1 MYYNI
6 YTRTLYHCNLINFQ
20 SDVSPVLPLVV
31 LGLLSF
37 VDAFLT
43 LALPETLNQDLPES
57 LQEGNDFGR
66 EQSFWWIP
74 CISS

>member
-1 MYYNI
+1 MYC
-6 YTRTLYHCNLINFQ
+6 RLQ
-20 SDVSPVLPLVV
+20 ADVNQHLPLIA

-37 VDAFLT
+37 FDAFLT
-43 LALPETLNQDLPES
+43 LALPETLNQELPET

-66 EQSFWWIP
+66 DQSFWWIP